1 MTDFDIH
8 ERTRIRIHVISGKVA
23 PVEEIRAE
31 IDDILTRYMAYCEA
45 SGITPDDYTLERGE
59 IARGA

>member
-23 PVEEIRAE
+23 PVE
-31 IDDILTRYMAYCEA
+31 A
-45 SGITPDDYTLERGE
+45 SLQ
-59 IARGA
+59 ARSK